1 MHGDGKT
8 SRLRITIA
16 YATAGLSG
24 RPRKTCNTGN
34 LNGAKAST
42 SSFPTKL
49 LYYTELD
56 DKTIDN
62 TANRADHPS
71 ISFWSFTNASKFV
84 KRIVNLVITY

>member
-24 RPRKTCNTGN
+24 ARKN
-34 LNGAKAST
+34 LQYRKPEWGQDKYQQLPHKAT
-42 SSFPTKL
+42 IL
-49 LYYTELD
+49 QLD

-71 ISFWSFTNASKFV
+71 ISFWSFTDAYKFV
-84 KRIVNLVITY
+84 KRIANLVITY

>member
-24 RPRKTCNTGN
+24 RPGKTCNTGN
-34 LNGAKAST
+34 LNGAKTST

-49 LYYTELD
+49 LYDNLMIKPLIIRQTEL
-56 DKTIDN
+56 TIP
-62 TANRADHPS
+62 AFLFGHLQMLPRL
-71 ISFWSFTNASKFV
+71 SKGLL
-84 KRIVNLVITY
+84 I